1 MDKAAYR
8 FWSLMLTPS
17 SMLLVRLFVLHCY
30 YCRRW
35 YADNN
40 GAVFS
45 CADTAYIL
53 AFSLMMLNT
62 DMYNRSLKEGEK
74 MTVEQFCNNNRG
86 IDQGQ
91 VCVIYI
97 CLTANKFASLNLN
110 I

>member
-1 MDKAAYR
+1 
-8 FWSLMLTPS
+8 MLCYT
-17 SMLLVRLFVLHCY
+17 RY

-91 VCVIYI
+91 VRPVFYQYYHIWSI
-97 CLTANKFASLNLN
+97 A
-110 I
+110 